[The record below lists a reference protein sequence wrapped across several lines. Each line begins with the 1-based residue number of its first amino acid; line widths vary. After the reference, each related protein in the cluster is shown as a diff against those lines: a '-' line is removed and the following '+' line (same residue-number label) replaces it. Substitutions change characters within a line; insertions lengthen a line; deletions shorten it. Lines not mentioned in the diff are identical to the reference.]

1 MNKMSVSIFAAFC
14 RFAAF
19 SGECSA
25 TSSSCAKEQSG
36 ADSRTI
42 VLVVQNHAGFGTQ
55 LPMMALQDALTDKL
69 SGNGFSVINPYN
81 LVGVNQNRNV
91 LGEKT
96 PEVSAMELAR
106 KLKADG
112 AITAS
117 VLEFLDS
124 TIGTSTV
131 KHQFS
136 IRIALNLANAWTGA
150 TVCEGVRVEKNSP
163 RYTNNHVLQNRL
175 KCLSDLMYAAA
186 DECAVQLKK
195 SPEFREWMK
204 TSVDDSRA
212 DGLTERLKQD
222 ASFRKWIEAMIDE
235 RLSKRMADDSKNR
248 VPALSFDKI
257 VDELADRM
265 TWDEQFT
272 ESYKEQKK
280 NAGRLPIAIIGNA
293 TNETKRTELDAG
305 LRSSG
310 RRFRD
315 RLRTSGRFDVKDDA
329 VIVNLA
335 NRITESRKNGLETG
349 ELMKVWETHGSPD
362 FFVVVSLNDVMDL
375 DGSSAYEYTITIH
388 SLRSGLIVWSG
399 TKKFNL
405 NRGIVK

>member
-1 MNKMSVSIFAAFC
+1 MRTSTMLAIGVCAAAW
-14 RFAAF
+14 AA
-19 SGECSA
+19 GAQIGDSA
-25 TSSSCAKEQSG
+25 EKSSSDAPSPRKV
-36 ADSRTI
+36 ALI
-42 VLVVQNHAGFGTQ
+42 VQNHAGQGASIPF
-55 LPMMALQDALTDKL
+55 MALTDALTAKL
-69 SGNGFSVINPYN
+69 SGCGLQVVNPYN
-81 LVGVNQNRNV
+81 SVGVNQNRTAP
-91 LGEKT
+91 GEKT
-96 PEVSAMELAR
+96 PEVSAMELA
-106 KLKADG
+106 KQLKADG
-112 AITAS
+112 AVTAS
-117 VLEFLDS
+117 VLELLDS
-124 TIGTSTV
+124 TIGTPPV
-131 KHQFS
+131 MHQFS
-136 IRIALNLANAWTGA
+136 IRITLNLANAWTGA
-150 TVCEGVRVEKNSP
+150 TVCEGVRVEKSSLK
-163 RYTNNHVLQNRL
+163 YTNNQVSQNRL
-175 KCLSDLMYAAA
+175 KYLSDLMYTAA

-195 SPEFREWMK
+195 SPGFREWMK

-248 VPALSFDKI
+248 VPALSCAKI
-257 VDELADRM
+257 VDEVAARM
-265 TWDEQFT
+265 SWGEQFT

-280 NAGRLPIAIIGNA
+280 NAGRLPIALIGNA
-293 TNETKRTELDAG
+293 TNETKRTEFDAG

-335 NRITESRKNGLETG
+335 NRITEIRKNGLETG
-349 ELMKVWETHGSPD
+349 DLMKVWETHGSPD

>member
-1 MNKMSVSIFAAFC
+1 MVINDIKRKDNKMKRLIVMVAAVIATFAVTAQEC
-14 RFAAF
+14 RKVA
-19 SGECSA
+19 
-25 TSSSCAKEQSG
+25 
-36 ADSRTI
+36 
-42 VLVVQNHAGFGTQ
+42 LVVQNHAAPGASIPF
-55 LPMMALQDALTDKL
+55 MALTDALTAKL
-69 SGNGFSVINPYN
+69 SGCGLQVINPYN
-81 LVGVNQNRNV
+81 AVGVNQNRTAS
-91 LGEKT
+91 GEKT

-117 VLEFLDS
+117 VLEFLDF

-136 IRIALNLANAWTGA
+136 IRITLTPADAWTGA
-150 TVCEGVRVEKNSP
+150 TACEGVRVEKRSP
-163 RYTNNHVLQNRL
+163 PYMDSHMSQNRQKYL
-175 KCLSDLMYAAA
+175 NDLMYAAA

-195 SPEFREWMK
+195 SPGFREWMK
-204 TSVDDSRA
+204 TSGDDSRD

-257 VDELADRM
+257 VDELADKM
-265 TWDEQFT
+265 AWDEQFT

-293 TNETKRTELDAG
+293 ANETKRTEFDAG

-349 ELMKVWETHGSPD
+349 DLMKVWETHGSPD

>member
-1 MNKMSVSIFAAFC
+1 MKTKVILRLIACAAMGCIF
-14 RFAAF
+14 
-19 SGECSA
+19 
-25 TSSSCAKEQSG
+25 G
-36 ADSRTI
+36 AQADELNGTAPRKVALI
-42 VLVVQNHAGFGTQ
+42 VQNHAAPGASIPF
-55 LPMMALQDALTDKL
+55 MALTDALTAKL
-69 SGNGFSVINPYN
+69 SGCGLEVVNPYN
-81 LVGVNQNRNV
+81 SVGVNQNRTASGERT
-91 LGEKT
+91 LG
-96 PEVSAMELAR
+96 VSAMELSR
-106 KLKADG
+106 QLKADG

-124 TIGTSTV
+124 TSGTPPV
-131 KHQFS
+131 LHQFS
-136 IRIALNLANAWTGA
+136 IRITLNLADAWTGA
-150 TVCEGVRVEKNSP
+150 TVCEGVRIEKTSP
-163 RYTNNHVLQNRL
+163 KFTNNQVSQN
-175 KCLSDLMYAAA
+175 KVKYLSDLMYAAA

-195 SPEFREWMK
+195 SPGFLKWMK

-222 ASFRKWIEAMIDE
+222 ASFRKWIESIIDE
-235 RLSKRMADDSKNR
+235 RWSKRMEDDSKKH
-248 VPALSFDKI
+248 VPTLSFDKI
-257 VDELADRM
+257 VDELADVM
-265 TWDEQFT
+265 AWDEQFT

-293 TNETKRTELDAG
+293 TNETKRTEFDAG

>member
-1 MNKMSVSIFAAFC
+1 MKTKVILRLVACAAMGCIFGAQA
-14 RFAAF
+14 
-19 SGECSA
+19 GELNGTA
-25 TSSSCAKEQSG
+25 PRKVAL
-36 ADSRTI
+36 I
-42 VLVVQNHAGFGTQ
+42 VQNHAARGAEIPF
-55 LPMMALQDALTDKL
+55 MALTDALTAKL
-69 SGNGFSVINPYN
+69 SGCGLQVINPYN
-81 LVGVNQNRNV
+81 AVGVNQNRTSS
-91 LGEKT
+91 GEKT
-96 PEVSAMELAR
+96 PNVSAMELAK

-117 VLEFLDS
+117 VLEFREQLLGS
-124 TIGTSTV
+124 SLV
-131 KHQFS
+131 EYCQYS
-136 IRIALNLANAWTGA
+136 IRITLNLADAWTGA
-150 TVCEGVRVEKNSP
+150 AVCGETVTNSTIKIPQKDVAKNKQQ
-163 RYTNNHVLQNRL
+163 Y
-175 KCLSDLMYAAA
+175 LSDLMYAAA

-195 SPEFREWMK
+195 SPGFLKWMK

-222 ASFRKWIEAMIDE
+222 ASFRKWIESIIDE
-235 RLSKRMADDSKNR
+235 RLSKRMEDDSKKH
-248 VPALSFDKI
+248 VPTLSFDKI
-257 VDELADRM
+257 VDELADM
-265 TWDEQFT
+265 MAWDEQFT

-293 TNETKRTELDAG
+293 TNETKRTEFDAG

-335 NRITESRKNGLETG
+335 TRITESRKNGLETG

-362 FFVVVSLNDVMDL
+362 FFVVVSLNNVMDL
-375 DGSSAYEYTITIH
+375 DGSTPYEYNITIH

-405 NRGIVK
+405 NRETAK